1 MKPGYNQ
8 FSSLNNNQI
17 NSLSGTKRRIKN
29 IDNNLDSEEENEES
43 KNKIN
48 SNKNVKKSSI
58 MSDNEYKNMVN
69 ERIKKFNSNIDKK
82 LEKKV
87 NMKIT
92 NNSNNNIN
100 FGRGY
105 SEEVNNKPLFKG
117 NIVDSY
123 NNLSNTN
130 YSTKRSFSGQKNF
143 KSVNN
148 VNHLPEEK
156 KYNYINRITTSYNS
170 KIRNNNSNKN
180 MQSNYAP
187 TNTNTKV
194 VKMPKNNLEE
204 NNTDNSTNLYPNFDD
219 DNKNNYF
226 SATFNPNLNIKNK
239 NNFYPNQT
247 QDFNR
252 NNINNINPSINNFNN
267 PNTNNLNPP
276 SSISSISRITPPD
289 YGLSRGNNTIG
300 YLSRREDNS
309 NPNSM
314 PFSMPKPDDDD
325 DDGRFHELSI
335 TKNLSRFKKPNS
347 FSNPMNF
354 EQALKQ
360 QNSNELKDN
369 QIGRG
374 TFVKKLPPENIG
386 NNNMNI
392 INKNPFKGGISGPII
407 NNQINS
413 FKANNLNNI
422 SDNNIPRM
430 NSFGNNINIKKI
442 SSGTI
447 NNNNN
452 NINNNIALPRANI
465 PNNNIIPNA
474 ATFNP
479 HLKNLNDF
487 NKSNNGNIIPN
498 PNPILAS
505 RNINMAFYPQGQ
517 PPIINNPPFNNPI
530 NNQIPNQFD
539 ILKKTPSPEN
549 LSPIM
554 QVPIS
559 TEEDKSQEENN
570 IPKLRQIIP
579 NEEDEQIN
587 REQNEEQIEEPNIG
601 QEDEPTDRKNIEPN
615 TEQIQEP
622 NEEENIEQN
631 QEPNEEA
638 NIEQNEEKEE
648 SQNKKDPNISYNEF
662 DFSGLLKNYGGVTRP
677 GIDSNGKQ
685 KTNQDT
691 LLSLTNINKI
701 KDFNIFGVLDGHGP
715 DGHHVSNFASD
726 FIPSQIINHPE
737 IKKLSDPE
745 LIYQK
750 LKENNCQIITES
762 FLYCD
767 EELKKVE
774 FDAYGSGS
782 TCILIIHIGVHILCA
797 NVGDSRAIVAYDD
810 NKEDQELNYLEEA
823 QLSIDYKPELED
835 EKNRILLSGGI
846 VEQMENQFGER
857 VGPYRVWAKGQNYPG
872 LAMSRSIGDL
882 KGKTIGVIAEPG
894 ILEYDINETTKFIVI
909 ASDGVWEFLKNENV
923 IEIGKNFYIENDT
936 SNICHKIV
944 DTSASMWQS
953 RDVVMDDITVV
964 VMFF

>member
-1 MKPGYNQ
+1 MKSGYNQ
-8 FSSLNNNQI
+8 PFLINNNINNNQI
-17 NSLSGTKRRIKN
+17 ISSSGKKRPMKN
-29 IDNNLDSEEENEES
+29 IDNNFDSEEENDEP

-48 SNKNVKKSSI
+48 NDKNVKKSSL
-58 MSDNEYKNMVN
+58 MSDNEYKNMAN
-69 ERIKKFNSNIDKK
+69 DRIKKFNLNREKNP
-82 LEKKV
+82 EKKV

-92 NNSNNNIN
+92 KNENNNIN
-100 FGRGY
+100 YNKGY
-105 SEEVNNKPLFKG
+105 SEEINNKHLFKG
-117 NIVDSY
+117 NIGYSY
-123 NNLSNTN
+123 NNLSNNNN
-130 YSTKRSFSGQKNF
+130 YSNYNKRSFSGEKNF
-143 KSVNN
+143 KPL
-148 VNHLPEEK
+148 NHFNYLQEEK
-156 KYNYINRITTSYNS
+156 KYNSINRITTSYNS
-170 KIRNNNSNKN
+170 KIRNNKN

-187 TNTNTKV
+187 TNANTKV
-194 VKMPKNNLEE
+194 IKIQKNILEDN
-204 NNTDNSTNLYPNFDD
+204 NNTNNSTNLYPSFDD
-219 DNKNNYF
+219 DNNKNNYF
-226 SATFNPNLNIKNK
+226 SDTFNPNLNIGNV

-247 QDFNR
+247 QSFNK

-267 PNTNNLNPP
+267 ANSNSLNP
-276 SSISSISRITPPD
+276 SSAISNINRITPPD

-300 YLSRREDNS
+300 YLSHRKDNS
-309 NPNSM
+309 NSNLM

-335 TKNLSRFKKPNS
+335 TKNFSRFNKSNP
-347 FSNPMNF
+347 FSNTMNF
-354 EQALKQ
+354 EQVLKQ
-360 QNSNELKDN
+360 QNQNTNNIKDS
-369 QIGRG
+369 GRR
-374 TFVKKLPPENIG
+374 TFIKKLPPENSG
-386 NNNMNI
+386 NSNLNINNI
-392 INKNPFKGGISGPII
+392 NPFKGGISGPII
-407 NNQINS
+407 NNQINRS
-413 FKANNLNNI
+413 ISNNI
-422 SDNNIPRM
+422 NNIGDNNAPRM

-442 SSGTI
+442 SSGI
-447 NNNNN
+447 INNNN
-452 NINNNIALPRANI
+452 NINNSIGLPRANI

-479 HLKNLNDF
+479 HLNNLNEF
-487 NKSNNGNIIPN
+487 NKSNNVN

-505 RNINMAFYPQGQ
+505 RNINLSFYPQGK
-517 PPIINNPPFNNPI
+517 PPIMNNPQSINNPI
-530 NNQIPNQFD
+530 NNQMIKQVD
-539 ILKKTPSPEN
+539 IFKKSASPEN

-559 TEEDKSQEENN
+559 AEDDKTQEENN
-570 IPKLRQIIP
+570 IPKMRQMIQ
-579 NEEDEQIN
+579 NEEVDEN
-587 REQNEEQIEEPNIG
+587 NKGQNEEQ
-601 QEDEPTDRKNIEPN
+601 NIEQNVEPKDRQN
-615 TEQIQEP
+615 IESNEEQIQEP
-622 NEEENIEQN
+622 NEEENIEPN
-631 QEPNEEA
+631 QEENEEQ
-638 NIEQNEEKEE
+638 NIEQNEENEE

-677 GIDSNGKQ
+677 GIDGNGNQ

-767 EELKKVE
+767 EELKKAE
-774 FDAYGSGS
+774 FDAYSSGS

-810 NKEDQELNYLEEA
+810 NKDDQELNYLEHA
-823 QLSIDYKPELED
+823 QLSIDYKPDLED
-835 EKNRILLSGGI
+835 EKNRILLSGGV
-846 VEQMENQFGER
+846 VEQMENQFGEG
-857 VGPYRVWAKGQNYPG
+857 VGPFRVWAKGQNYPG

-882 KGKTIGVIAEPG
+882 KGKSIGVIAEPG

-909 ASDGVWEFLKNENV
+909 ASDGVWEFMKNENV
-923 IEIGKNFYIENDT
+923 IEIGKNFYIDNDT

-944 DTSASMWQS
+944 DTSASIWQS